1 MISKEVNKLF
11 SDLVRAGLFLPNAD
25 GTKAFAHLLG
35 QITMKGQ
42 PKLYGHKIM
51 LKKRKKMNR
60 YDKFSKNFYARV
72 QKAFFKIAK
81 TDKKKYIIIDNSLD
95 TPETEKKIF
104 NKFFEVLN
112 K

>member
-51 LKKRKKMNR
+51 LKKRKKDNR
-60 YDKFSKNFYARV
+60 PFLHYWDIEKQGYRYATNWE
-72 QKAFFKIAK
+72 I
-81 TDKKKYIIIDNSLD
+81 L
-95 TPETEKKIF
+95 
-104 NKFFEVLN
+104 
-112 K
+112 